1 MSNLLKRLRTPW
13 TKPEHTPIEFAEAAD
28 RIEQLEKVLAEWFDK
43 TEWVQKTSDWQELG
57 MHRADALKHRIEVLE
72 RTSQLKELN
81 YQQAVDDLAVARR
94 ENAEL
99 RNATLEEA
107 AVIVMESAYRSN
119 GTSSYEHVAQKI
131 RSLKT

>member
-1 MSNLLKRLRTPW
+1 MTDLVQRLRQ
-13 TKPEHTPIEFAEAAD
+13 EQMVFGLSILSEARE
-28 RIEQLEKVLAEWFDK
+28 RIEQLERELK
-43 TEWVQKTSDWQELG
+43 TEHCLSFRDQ
-57 MHRADALKHRIEVLE
+57 
-72 RTSQLKELN
+72 
-81 YQQAVDDLAVARR
+81 VARLER

-119 GTSSYEHVAQKI
+119 GTSNYEHVAQKI

>member
-1 MSNLLKRLRTPW
+1 MTDKIDELMRLATALPAASCGSNANYIEAVERLRT
-13 TKPEHTPIEFAEAAD
+13 ALEAA
-28 RIEQLEKVLAEWFDK
+28 
-43 TEWVQKTSDWQELG
+43 
-57 MHRADALKHRIEVLE
+57 LK
-72 RTSQLKELN
+72 
-81 YQQAVDDLAVARR
+81 DC
-94 ENAEL
+94 